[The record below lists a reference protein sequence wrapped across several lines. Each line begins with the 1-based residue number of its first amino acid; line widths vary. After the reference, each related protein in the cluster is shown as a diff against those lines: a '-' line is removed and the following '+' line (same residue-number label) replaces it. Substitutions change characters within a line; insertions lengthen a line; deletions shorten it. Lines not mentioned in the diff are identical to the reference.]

1 MISLSRKKV
10 SIIGKLTLTILVVY
24 SLGFVAY
31 RAITFYKI
39 YFEKETL
46 TEQLQVKRNETNSL
60 KRQVELSKKKIE
72 DTEKLYISKEELE
85 TKVKDIFGRMSI
97 LDYNLKYIDS
107 KKMCLDRYIIISQ
120 VSAQSEDGLKA
131 AEGILAYIGS
141 VKKSEK
147 NDTIYFV
154 DYITKEK
161 EIKK

>member
-1 MISLSRKKV
+1 MISLSGKKV
-10 SIIGKLTLTILVVY
+10 SIIGKLTLIILVVY

>member
-10 SIIGKLTLTILVVY
+10 SIIAKLSFLILIIY
-24 SLGFVAY
+24 SLVFMSY

-39 YFEKETL
+39 YFEKQTL
-46 TEQLQVKRNETNSL
+46 TEQLQIKKNETNSL

-72 DTEKLYISKEELE
+72 DTQKKYITKEELAL
-85 TKVKDIFGRMSI
+85 KVKDIFSRMSI

-120 VSAQSEDGLKA
+120 VSAQSENGLKA

-141 VKKSEK
+141 VKKSEQ
-147 NDTIYFV
+147 NNTIYFV
-154 DYITKEK
+154 DYITKAK
-161 EIKK
+161 EIK

>member
-10 SIIGKLTLTILVVY
+10 SIIAKLSLLILIIY
-24 SLGFVAY
+24 SLGFISY

-39 YFEKETL
+39 YFEKQTL
-46 TEQLQVKRNETNSL
+46 TEQLQIKKNETNSL

-72 DTEKLYISKEELE
+72 DTQKKYITKEDLEL
-85 TKVKDIFGRMSI
+85 KVKDIFSRMSI

-120 VSAQSEDGLKA
+120 VSAQSENGLKA

-141 VKKSEK
+141 VKKVSK
-147 NDTIYFV
+147 IVQF
-154 DYITKEK
+154 IL
-161 EIKK
+161 

>member
-120 VSAQSEDGLKA
+120 VSAQSDDGLKA

>member
-10 SIIGKLTLTILVVY
+10 SIIAKLSLLILIIY
-24 SLGFVAY
+24 SLGFISY

-39 YFEKETL
+39 YFEKQTL
-46 TEQLQVKRNETNSL
+46 TEQLQIKKNETNSL

-72 DTEKLYISKEELE
+72 DTQKKYITKEELE
-85 TKVKDIFGRMSI
+85 LKVKDIFSRMSI

-120 VSAQSEDGLKA
+120 VSAQSENGLKA

-141 VKKSEK
+141 VKKSEQ
-147 NDTIYFV
+147 NSTIYFV
-154 DYITKEK
+154 DYITKAK
-161 EIKK
+161 EIK

>member
-10 SIIGKLTLTILVVY
+10 SIIAKLSLIILIIY
-24 SLGFVAY
+24 SLGFIAY

-39 YFEKETL
+39 YFEKQTL
-46 TEQLQVKRNETNSL
+46 TEQLQIKKNETSSL

-72 DTEKLYISKEELE
+72 DTQKKYITKEDLEL
-85 TKVKDIFGRMSI
+85 KVKDIFSRMSI

-120 VSAQSEDGLKA
+120 VSAQSENGLKA

-141 VKKSEK
+141 VKKSEQ
-147 NDTIYFV
+147 NNTIYFV
-154 DYITKEK
+154 DYITKAK
-161 EIKK
+161 EIK